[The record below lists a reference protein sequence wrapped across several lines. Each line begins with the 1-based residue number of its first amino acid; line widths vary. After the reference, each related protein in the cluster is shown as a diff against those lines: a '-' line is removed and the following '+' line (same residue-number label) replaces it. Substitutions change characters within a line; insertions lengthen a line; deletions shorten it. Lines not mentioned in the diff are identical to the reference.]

1 MEDEITEGKLF
12 GTFEKYDEFSSLQQ
26 ALLAV
31 DLAVEP
37 DKDEDLRESDLLRKL
52 SNIVSCP
59 VCSYLVLPF
68 TPCLQSSM
76 NTRSNLTFWI
86 HFWSGWLFRLLTA

>member
-1 MEDEITEGKLF
+1 LASTATVISYHFYIHFRRTYAMEDEITEGKLF

-26 ALLAV
+26 ALLSV

-52 SNIVSCP
+52 SNIVSYP

-68 TPCLQSSM
+68 TP
-76 NTRSNLTFWI
+76 
-86 HFWSGWLFRLLTA
+86 RL